1 MHPLWSLGVRKDGL
15 RDMKTVI
22 RLRDDNGRIIG
33 TARWE
38 ADKSLPQI
46 IGDISIAA
54 ALVWIAVEAAGL
66 LAKLLLM
73 WL

>member
-1 MHPLWSLGVRKDGL
+1 
-15 RDMKTVI
+15 MKTVI
-22 RLRDDNGRIIG
+22 RLRDDKGRIDG

-46 IGDISIAA
+46 IGDISIAG
-54 ALVWIAVEAAGL
+54 ALVWIAIEATKAL
-66 LAKLLLM
+66 TTLLLM